1 MISPTRQLILGMLA
15 GLPIALLAVFMTSLW
30 VIWAAYVAGLILC
43 AGLDLVLGLHPRQLT
58 LDAQLSPMIYLG
70 EPAQLTLN
78 IQGRRWSRTTPL
90 QVRFEVE
97 GELDELETVNLRFD
111 GMGKAAT
118 HVELKPLR
126 RGELQVS
133 RAYVRWPGPLSL
145 FERTHEVEL
154 ELKAQIIP
162 NINAVRR
169 AALRLATHHSFMSG
183 TKQRRYIGDGSEFE
197 SLREYMPGL
206 DIRGIDWRA
215 SARHRKILCRE
226 NRSERNHRVIIAFDT
241 GHLMRASIDGMP
253 RLDHAINAGLLLGY
267 LSLKIGD
274 QVGLYAFDSATRA
287 YCEPAAGVKQLQR
300 LQHAAAGLEYSSD
313 ETNFTLGVSEL
324 AQRLRRRAVI
334 IVMTDFTDSVTAE
347 LMVENMQWMARRH
360 LLIFVGIRDPALDQT
375 ALVHPDALL
384 DVNRAVVAGDVL
396 RERSLVFE
404 RLRRQGIFCIDA
416 MPSQLSVELINR
428 YLDIHRR
435 ELV

>member
-97 GELDELETVNLRFD
+97 GELEELETVNLRFD

>member
-30 VIWAAYVAGLILC
+30 VIWAVYLAGLILC
-43 AGLDLVLGLHPRQLT
+43 AGLDIVLGLHPRQLK
-58 LDAQLSPMIYLG
+58 LDATLTRTIYLG
-70 EPAQLTLN
+70 EPAALDLSF
-78 IQGRRWSRTTPL
+78 QGRRWSKRTPL
-90 QVRFEVE
+90 QVRLDVD
-97 GELDELETVNLRFD
+97 GELDDLETLSLRFD
-111 GMGKAAT
+111 GQGQAKLS
-118 HVELKPLR
+118 VELKPLR
-126 RGELQVS
+126 RGKLQIS

-154 ELKAQIIP
+154 ELEADIIP
-162 NINAVRR
+162 NISAVRR
-169 AALRLATHHSFMSG
+169 AAMRLASHHSFMSG

-215 SARHRKILCRE
+215 TARHRKLLCRE
-226 NRSERNHRVIIAFDT
+226 NRSERNHRVVIAFDT
-241 GHLMRASIDGMP
+241 GHLMRASVDGVP
-253 RLDHAINAGLLLGY
+253 RLDHAINAGLMLGY

-287 YCEPAAGVKQLQR
+287 YCEPAAGVRQLQR
-300 LQHAAAGLEYSSD
+300 LQHAAAGLEYSTE

-324 AQRLRRRAVI
+324 AQRLRRRAVV

-347 LMVENMQWMARRH
+347 LMIENMQWMARRH
-360 LLIFVGIRDPALDQT
+360 LLIFVGIRSPDLDQT
-375 ALVHPDALL
+375 AWVEPKALL

-396 RERSLVFE
+396 SERGLVFE

-416 MPSQLSVELINR
+416 MPAQLSVELINR